1 MAWGNEG
8 CCVERDYEKGL
19 WKKETSLVIPDTAEG
34 PSKQWLSLGFR
45 EHRKA

>member
-1 MAWGNEG
+1 M
-8 CCVERDYEKGL
+8 KGAV
-19 WKKETSLVIPDTAEG
+19 WRETMRRACGKKETSLVIPDTAEG